1 MKDVTAWLWWFSRE
15 TMRLV
20 KASEMKEMDRIAIEE
35 IGIPGSVLM
44 ENAARGA
51 SRVFLAHFAPPPNC
65 GVLVLCGR
73 GNNGGDGYVM
83 ARYLSGAGLN
93 VTVLVLAELRH
104 IAGDALLNLQILR
117 RMGIE
122 VQEVPTEGEWK
133 KKRRL
138 LNDSDFVI
146 DGLLGTGLNSP
157 VKGFYAR
164 VIGDVNNASKP
175 VTAIDIPSGLN
186 ADSGQVM
193 GAAVQTDLTIT
204 FGFPKIGQLVYPGAG
219 LVGRLVRIDIGIPD
233 GVAERLPGR
242 YRLIEARDF
251 HDLFASER
259 PDIHKGNRGHL
270 LVLAGSTGKTGA
282 ATLTSLGALRAG
294 AGLVTLGIPK
304 SLNPILENKLTEAMT
319 APLPETG
326 ECTLSLEAEK
336 EIFKLM
342 EGKTAVAIGP
352 GLSTHEETRSLV
364 GRIVTKC
371 PLPMVIDADGLNAL
385 SSHLDALAKCRGRAV
400 LTPHPGEM
408 ARLTSIGNS
417 EVQADRIGTAEA
429 FAQKH
434 GCCLVLKGARTVI
447 AEPGGQVHINPTG
460 NPALSSGGSG
470 DVLTGLIGGFLA
482 RGWPPAKAAVA
493 GVYLHGLAADRLSE
507 DMGPSGLLAGELL
520 EVIPGLASSLARADW
535 PLKQPPMEK
544 DFYQPL

>member
-1 MKDVTAWLWWFSRE
+1 MQ
-15 TMRLV
+15 
-20 KASEMKEMDRIAIEE
+20 EMDRLTIEE
-35 IGIPGSVLM
+35 IGIPGVVLM

-51 SRVFLAHFAPPPNC
+51 VRVFLDHFAPPLNSR
-65 GVLVLCGR
+65 VLILCGR

-83 ARYLSGAGLN
+83 ARYLSEAGLK
-93 VTVLVLAELRH
+93 VTVLVLAEFTK
-104 IAGDALLNLQILR
+104 IAGDALVNLEILR
-117 RMGIE
+117 RMGLEIPE
-122 VQEVPTEGEWK
+122 IASEGQWK
-133 KKRRL
+133 KQRRL
-138 LNDSDFVI
+138 LKDCEFII
-146 DGLLGTGLNSP
+146 DGLLGTGLNST
-157 VKGFYAR
+157 VRGFYAR
-164 VIGDVNNASKP
+164 VIEELNRVNKP

-186 ADSGQVM
+186 ADTGQVM
-193 GAAVQTDLTIT
+193 GVAVQADLTIT
-204 FGFPKIGQLVYPGAG
+204 FGFPKIGQLAFPGAG
-219 LVGRLVRIDIGIPD
+219 LVGRLVRIDIGIPEA
-233 GVAERLPGR
+233 VAQRIPSR

-304 SLNPILENKLTEAMT
+304 SLNPILENNLTEAMT
-319 APLPETG
+319 YPLPETA
-326 ECTLSLEAEK
+326 ESSLSLEAEK

-352 GLSTHEETRSLV
+352 GLSTHDETSLLV
-364 GRIVTKC
+364 RRIVARC
-371 PLPMVIDADGLNAL
+371 RLPMVIDADGLNAL
-385 SSHLDALAKCRGRAV
+385 SSDPDALAKCRGRAI

-408 ARLTSIGNS
+408 ARLAGITNS
-417 EVQADRIGTAEA
+417 EVQADRIGTAES

-447 AEPGGQVHINPTG
+447 AEPEGQIHINPTG
-460 NPALSSGGSG
+460 NPSLSSGGSG

-482 RGWPPAKAAVA
+482 RGWPPAGAALA
-493 GVYLHGLAADRLSE
+493 GTYLHGMAADALAE
-507 DMGPSGLLAGELL
+507 KMGQSG
-520 EVIPGLASSLARADW
+520 ILASQLLGMIPALAFSLARAEW

-544 DFYQPL
+544 DLYQPV

>member
-1 MKDVTAWLWWFSRE
+1 
-15 TMRLV
+15 MRLV
-20 KASEMKEMDRIAIEE
+20 KASEMKEMDRLTIEE
-35 IGIPGSVLM
+35 IGIPGVVLM
-44 ENAARGA
+44 ENAATGA
-51 SRVFLAHFAPPPNC
+51 TRVFLAHFAPPLTSR
-65 GVLVLCGR
+65 VLILCGP

-83 ARYLSGAGLN
+83 ARVLSEAGLK
-93 VTVLVLAELRH
+93 VAVLVLAEFSR
-104 IAGDALLNLQILR
+104 IAGDALVNLQILR
-117 RMGIE
+117 QMGLEIL
-122 VQEVPTEGEWK
+122 EVPSEGQWK
-133 KKRRL
+133 KQRRL
-138 LNDSDFVI
+138 LKDCDFII

-157 VKGFYAR
+157 VRGFYAR
-164 VIGDVNNASKP
+164 VIKDINSANKP

-186 ADSGQVM
+186 ADTGQIM
-193 GAAVQTDLTIT
+193 GAAVQADLTVT
-204 FGFPKIGQLVYPGAG
+204 FGFPKIGQVVFPGAG
-219 LVGRLVRIDIGIPD
+219 LVGRLVRTDIGIPHT
-233 GVAERLPGR
+233 VAERIPSK

-251 HDLFASER
+251 HHLFASEK

-319 APLPETG
+319 FPLPETA
-326 ECTLSLEAEK
+326 ESSLSLEAEK

-352 GLSTHEETRSLV
+352 GLSTHDETSSLV
-364 GRIVTKC
+364 RRIVARC

-385 SSHLDALAKCRGRAV
+385 SPDLEAMTKCRGRAV

-408 ARLTSIGNS
+408 ARLASITNS

-447 AEPGGQVHINPTG
+447 AEPVGQIHINPTG

-482 RGWPPAKAAVA
+482 KGWPPAKAAVA

-507 DMGPSGLLAGELL
+507 EMGQSGILAGELL
-520 EVIPGLASSLARADW
+520 DVVPRLFSALARAEW
-535 PLKQPPMEK
+535 PLQQPPMEK